1 MRLLALIG
9 SGVAALWLV
18 MSLTYPFGWDQGLFA
33 WVGGVVVQGGL
44 PYRDAWDFK
53 GPLVYYAYALAQS
66 LFGVHLWGIRILDA
80 ILALLATAAVW
91 QSASAL
97 ADRTAG
103 RWAALIF
110 FLWYASHSFWHTA
123 QPDGWAAMLLV
134 IALGPV
140 ITGSRPASPLR
151 LGATGLAIGAATL
164 FKPLYAAFLVL
175 PLLHVLLVRPPRRI
189 ALAASLVGGWLV
201 VMAGVLGWFAA
212 QGGLDELVAVH
223 FRFSAAYVEISPEN
237 PLRELVHYFF
247 SGRVIAVALPL
258 AVYGFVVLWR
268 TGRQPAALLLGGWAG
283 LVVVSVTLQNRFY
296 AYHWLPILP
305 PITLLGTAGLYE
317 VVSRQR
323 TLAGIACATLMIH
336 CLTPIL
342 LEEARFVAWATGRID
357 RAAYYDGYGEPG
369 DDMRAV
375 WWLREQGQAGAV
387 FIFGWHSSVAWLS
400 ERPTVSRFGYSLPLM
415 MGQGLE
421 LRSQYRAEALAAL
434 RTQPPRYILVGTQS
448 DQILGEH
455 LTVEDFPG
463 LADLIEQHYRPAAH
477 LGRITIHEIVPGFES
492 AR

>member
-1 MRLLALIG
+1 MRLLAQIG

-33 WVGGVVVQGGL
+33 WVGGVIVQGGL

-53 GPLVYYAYALAQS
+53 GPLVYYAYAIAQS
-66 LFGVHLWGIRILDA
+66 LFGIHLWSIRILDA
-80 ILALLATAAVW
+80 ALALLATAAVW

-97 ADRTAG
+97 TDRTAG

-134 IALGPV
+134 IALGPL
-140 ITGSRPASPLR
+140 ITGSRPASPMR
-151 LGATGLAIGAATL
+151 LGAAGLAIGAATL

-175 PLLHVLLVRPPRRI
+175 PLLHVVLVRPPRRI

-201 VMAGVLGWFAA
+201 LIVGVLGWFAA

-223 FRFSAAYVEISPEN
+223 IGFAATYVQISPED
-237 PLRELVHYFF
+237 PLRALGNYFL
-247 SGRVIAVALPL
+247 SSRVIAVALPL

-268 TGRQPAALLLGGWAG
+268 TARQPAALLLGGWVG
-283 LVVVSVTLQNRFY
+283 LVVVFVTLQNRFY

-305 PITLLGTAGLYE
+305 AMTLLGTAGLYE

-323 TLAGIACATLMIH
+323 TLAGIACATIMIH

-342 LEEARFVAWATGRID
+342 LEEARFLAWVAGRID

-369 DDMRAV
+369 ADMRAV
-375 WWLREQGQAGAV
+375 RWLREQGQPGTV

-400 ERPTVSRFGYSLPLM
+400 ERSTVSRFGYSLPLM
-415 MGQGLE
+415 LGGDVS
-421 LRSQYRAEALAAL
+421 LRQTYRAEALRAL
-434 RTQPPRYILVGTQS
+434 ALDPPRYIVVGIQAAQITGERMSMLNFPELAELVETR
-448 DQILGEH
+448 
-455 LTVEDFPG
+455 
-463 LADLIEQHYRPAAH
+463 YRPAAH
-477 LGRITIHEIVPGFES
+477 FGRITILERVE
-492 AR
+492 

>member
-1 MRLLALIG
+1 MRLLALTG

-33 WVGGVVVQGGL
+33 WVGGVIVQGGL

-80 ILALLATAAVW
+80 ALALLATGAVG

-134 IALGPV
+134 IVLGPV
-140 ITGSRPASPLR
+140 ITGSRPASPIR

-175 PLLHVLLVRPPRRI
+175 PLLHVFLVRPPRRI
-189 ALAASLVGGWLV
+189 ALAASLVGGWLLV
-201 VMAGVLGWFAA
+201 IAGVLGWFAA

-223 FRFSAAYVEISPEN
+223 IRFAAAYVEISPEN
-237 PLRELVHYFF
+237 PLRELVNYFL
-247 SGRVIAVALPL
+247 SGRVITVALPL

-268 TGRQPAALLLGGWAG
+268 TGRQPAALLLGGWVG
-283 LVVVSVTLQNRFY
+283 LVVVFVTLQNRFY

-305 PITLLGTAGLYE
+305 AMTLLGTAGLYE

-323 TLAGIACATLMIH
+323 TLAGIVCATIMIH
-336 CLTPIL
+336 CVTPIL
-342 LEEARFVAWATGRID
+342 LEEARFLAWVAGRID

-369 DDMRAV
+369 NEMRAV
-375 WWLREQGQAGAV
+375 WWLRDQGQPGRL
-387 FIFGWHSSVAWLS
+387 FIFGLHSGIAWIS
-400 ERPTVSRFGYSLPLM
+400 ERPTTSRFGSSLALM
-415 MGQGLE
+415 LGGDVS
-421 LRSQYRAEALAAL
+421 LRQTYRAEALQAL
-434 RTQPPRYILVGTQS
+434 ALAPPRYIVVGIQAGQITGERMSMLNFPELAELVETR
-448 DQILGEH
+448 
-455 LTVEDFPG
+455 
-463 LADLIEQHYRPAAH
+463 YRPAAH
-477 LGRITIHEIVPGFES
+477 FGRITILELAE
-492 AR
+492 